1 MFCFQ
6 NIIMWAI
13 RILTLNIAF
22 FFKENLLPVYMVLHL
37 DERLHLAGTHT
48 LIQDQVAFK
57 KKYRLCCSGKKKIF
71 EILAI
76 IESGYYILF
85 EIWIIYF
92 SAFPREVV
100 NQICYRLVFLF
111 KTLFNEVLAN
121 FSVDCNDFF
130 FKLC

>member
-1 MFCFQ
+1 
-6 NIIMWAI
+6 
-13 RILTLNIAF
+13 
-22 FFKENLLPVYMVLHL
+22 MVLHL

-85 EIWIIYF
+85 EI
-92 SAFPREVV
+92 
-100 NQICYRLVFLF
+100 
-111 KTLFNEVLAN
+111 
-121 FSVDCNDFF
+121 
-130 FKLC
+130 